1 MSDVAMLETSLGAS
15 SCPGWLSTVAHALV
29 CIMPCLAALDLL
41 VPEGKPRRSQ
51 ACSIAGK
58 DFERVGVGTELPV

>member
-1 MSDVAMLETSLGAS
+1 M
-15 SCPGWLSTVAHALV
+15 

-41 VPEGKPRRSQ
+41 VPEGETKAIQ
-51 ACSIAGK
+51 AYGIAGK